1 MDRLKLEL
9 PRRCFGSLESAGSLA
24 PIALIVLSRL
34 FVCSLVYLLLAVN
47 VCHAQLAFGAGFG
60 APVAIAGSDD
70 EEKPN
75 VESSGV
81 LKTDPDLESILQQAE
96 RIRDDGNYRV
106 ASQLWQ
112 AVLQRSG
119 DSLYSG
125 DGTTYFSLVQ
135 QVEAILANLPPE
147 GLTAYRVLAD
157 AEAKEILAQA
167 KGANDTDA
175 LNKIVRSYF
184 VSSFGDEAAFSLG
197 CIYLDQYDF
206 IGARRLFEKVATQH
220 PDPSMPMDEV
230 YSRIALCQAFMGDV
244 KLAEDSLK
252 QATEFN
258 AKSEQ
263 SELIRRSLDRLGA
276 SRADRSFLTNWVNP
290 MGDSRRY
297 GTMPPLPKDA
307 MSQDLAA
314 VWQFYYDPQKVYKS
328 AADVNGQMLSGI
340 DASGADVLETRG
352 EDEEA
357 LINSWRKKAWRP
369 AGHLLLDGD
378 RVYFKTGSDIS
389 VWNRGKVSKL
399 VDNKFNVKQTNINGA
414 IQWRSAWHNVFQLDE
429 ATHMLEMV
437 RQNFNSRGSRT
448 QGGSNSDIPTGMT
461 EVQFFGDQI
470 YQQMSIHRGGLYAIE
485 GESFEVKHSLVKRN
499 ARPQWNSSVR
509 RTRTNYLTAY
519 DSVTGHVQWTL
530 PRKTEEDEDENLAE
544 AIVEENDSPWITTG
558 GFMSAPIGYGDSLL
572 VPVNTGG
579 AISIYALDPK
589 QEGKTIWKSFLCD
602 EPETGAEP
610 WSAINLSIEGSDLF
624 VSCGMGVVFVLDP
637 ASGTIRFAKRYK
649 RAGKRNVVQQRNN
662 WMPNRLSFGG
672 WSSDTIVPYRR
683 QMICFNSDSD
693 SIVAYDRNTGKTI
706 WRTETTPIGFKVD
719 YILGVYNDM
728 LYAAGPETVV
738 AYDLAGTGRMVWG
751 AEQVFDGKQS
761 LGRGL
766 LTPDGVYMPVED
778 TIYQFD
784 LNGEE
789 GRAKVI
795 NKVHVDLGTL
805 APVGN
810 LYSDGERFWVHGA
823 NRLYALGPADQAKP
837 DSKDGAQKAIPKTS
851 VSKTSRRNQT
861 DDEKIDGH
869 LKEHGIVATKTA
881 SGLRYVINKKGEGP
895 LIPKDA
901 TVSVHY
907 HGTLLDGTV
916 FDSSVER
923 GPEPLKF
930 KLNQVIPGWGEGLR
944 LLNKGAKATLYIP
957 SELAYG
963 DREVGKIKS
972 NSVLKFDI
980 EVLDF

>member
-9 PRRCFGSLESAGSLA
+9 QLCFGALKIAVRSA
-24 PIALIVLSRL
+24 PIAL
-34 FVCSLVYLLLAVN
+34 LVWLMVG
-47 VCHAQLAFGAGFG
+47 VSVSCPAQLAFGGGFG
-60 APVAIAGSDD
+60 GRVAIAVDDD
-70 EEKPN
+70 EEKPDL
-75 VESSGV
+75 ESSGV

-96 RIRDDGNYRV
+96 RYKDDGNYRV

-112 AVLQRSG
+112 EVLKRSG

-125 DGTTYFSLVQ
+125 DGKTYFSLVQ

-167 KGANDTDA
+167 SGPNDTEA

-184 VSSFGDEAAFSLG
+184 ASSFGDEAAYSLG

-206 IGARRLFEKVATQH
+206 IGARRLLEKVATQH
-220 PDPSMPMDEV
+220 PDPSMPLDEV
-230 YSRIALCQAFMGDV
+230 YSRIALCQAFLGDV
-244 KLAEDSLK
+244 KLAEESL
-252 QATEFN
+252 QEATEVN
-258 AKSEQ
+258 ANSEQ
-263 SELIRRSLDRLGA
+263 SELIRRSLDRLGISKA
-276 SRADRSFLTNWVNP
+276 GRTFLTNWVNP
-290 MGDSRRY
+290 MGDSRRH
-297 GTMPPLPKDA
+297 GTMPPLPEGA

-314 VWQFYYDPQKVYKS
+314 VWQFYYEPKDIYKNAS
-328 AADVNGQMLSGI
+328 DVSGQMLCGKK
-340 DASGADVLETRG
+340 ASGSDVEETRVK
-352 EDEEA
+352 EERELVTA
-357 LINSWRKKAWRP
+357 WRDKGWRP

-378 RVYFKTGSDIS
+378 RVFFKTGSDIS

-399 VDNKFNVKQTNINGA
+399 ASSSSQTNLDRV

-429 ATHMLEMV
+429 ATHMLEMI
-437 RQNFNSRGSRT
+437 RQNFNNGRSGSSKST
-448 QGGSNSDIPTGMT
+448 GSVPTGLS

-470 YQQMSIHRGGLYAIE
+470 YQQMSIHRGNLYAIE
-485 GESFEVKHSLVKRN
+485 GKSFDIKHVLTKSN

-509 RTRTNYLTAY
+509 RTRTNFLTSY
-519 DSVTGHVQWTL
+519 DSVTGNVQWTL
-530 PRKTEEDEDENLAE
+530 PRETEEDEDASAE
-544 AIVEENDSPWITTG
+544 AIEEVDSPWITNG
-558 GFMSAPIGYGDSLL
+558 GFMAAPIGYGNTVL

-602 EPETGAEP
+602 EPETGAQP

-637 ASGTIRFAKRYK
+637 ASGTIRFARRYH
-649 RAGKRNVVQQRNN
+649 RSGKRSAVQQRNN
-662 WMPNRLSFGG
+662 WMPNRLSFEG
-672 WSSDTIVPYRR
+672 WSSDLIIPYRR

-693 SIVAYDRNTGKTI
+693 SIVAYDRNSGETI
-706 WRTETTPIGFKVD
+706 WRTEVAPIGFKVD
-719 YILGVYNDM
+719 YILGIYNDM
-728 LYAAGPETVV
+728 LYAAGTETVV
-738 AYDLAGTGRMVWG
+738 AYDLAGAGRMVWG
-751 AEQVFDGKQS
+751 AEQEFDGKQS

-766 LTPDGVYMPVED
+766 LTPDGVYIPVED
-778 TIYQFD
+778 SIYQFD
-784 LNGEE
+784 LNGDE

-823 NRLYALGPADQAKP
+823 NRLYALGPADSSATPKAGK
-837 DSKDGAQKAIPKTS
+837 KDGAQKTIPKKTS
-851 VSKTSRRNQT
+851 VSKTGQDQT
-861 DDEKIDGH
+861 DAQKIDSH
-869 LKEHGIVATKTA
+869 LKEHGIDATKTA

-895 LIPKDA
+895 LVPEDA

-916 FDSSVER
+916 FDSSVDR
-923 GPEPLKF
+923 GREPLTF
-930 KLNQVIPGWGEGLR
+930 KLNQVIPGWSEGIR
-944 LLNKGAKATLYIP
+944 LLNKGTKATLYIP
-957 SELAYG
+957 SKLAYG